1 MSTEPTKPDVDILSL
16 LHELIRLRRR
26 ELELLRRLE
35 RQMLIAAAM
44 AQPRLG
50 APDHAAVPEAVTPSA
65 ADRAPRAD
73 READGMA
80 SQPAS
85 SPPIPPS
92 DRDWIDRTIEAA
104 LARAFSGQ
112 GTDAS
117 ALEEDS
123 LPPPAPA
130 DDPDLLLVRG
140 GDAWIGFPWERV
152 QGIGLAEE
160 EPGGIGQAVSLR
172 ALLELPAE
180 DEASAEPYRVAWDH
194 DGGSVALTCEA
205 LGGVVPASAAAS
217 RGLELVV
224 VPGRRASA
232 PGCCMQTLV
241 EFLAGYSDDLP
252 AEATGPGP
260 APAATEDES
269 RRTPPLVRLETSD
282 DPPVSAE
289 RTREP
294 GPAESPPAAVPAA
307 LSAVGV
313 PAAAV
318 PAAAVPAAAVPAV
331 ARDRTAVVAVRYLP
345 ARVAL
350 TRVLR
355 TQGWQITELA
365 DPGDL
370 PGHLASSRATAV
382 FAEPPDGADLS
393 WLEALRRAQS
403 RGAHLFAVGSRL
415 RGRAVDPLA
424 SLGEVPRLL
433 YPYQEWEIERVLG
446 ALGAASPEP

>member
-16 LHELIRLRRR
+16 LRELIRLRRR

-35 RQMLIAAAM
+35 RQMLIAAAL
-44 AQPRLG
+44 APPAVAPPAVAPPRSG
-50 APDHAAVPEAVTPSA
+50 APDHQAAAEAGTASP
-65 ADRAPRAD
+65 AD
-73 READGMA
+73 REPRAERDAGGVVPH
-80 SQPAS
+80 PAS
-85 SPPIPPS
+85 SPSIPPS

-112 GTDAS
+112 STDGRD
-117 ALEEDS
+117 LEEGS

-160 EPGGIGQAVSLR
+160 EPGGIGQSVSLR
-172 ALLELPAE
+172 ALLELPGE
-180 DEASAEPYRVAWDH
+180 DEAAAEPYRVAWDH
-194 DGGSVALTCEA
+194 DGASVALTCEA

-224 VPGRRASA
+224 VPGRRAGA

-241 EFLAGYSDDLP
+241 EFLAGYSDELP
-252 AEATGPGP
+252 AEEGGPGP
-260 APAATEDES
+260 APATVEDA
-269 RRTPPLVRLETSD
+269 PPRSPAPVRLETFD
-282 DPPVSAE
+282 DLPVHADRS
-289 RTREP
+289 RDP
-294 GPAESPPAAVPAA
+294 SPAAP
-307 LSAVGV
+307 S
-313 PAAAV
+313 
-318 PAAAVPAAAVPAV
+318 AAAVPAAAVPAV
-331 ARDRTAVVAVRYLP
+331 VRDRTAVIAVRYLP

-370 PGHLASSRATAV
+370 PGHLASFRATAV

-403 RGAHLFAVGSRL
+403 GGARLFAVGSRL

-433 YPYQEWEIERVLG
+433 YPYQEWEIERVVG
-446 ALGAASPEP
+446 ALGAVSPEP